1 MNFVVYS
8 HLPFSRAGSSYFCKV
23 KEKYLLETKNEKRK
37 KNMKKEEKKK
47 KKNRKNQ
54 KPITFLKH

>member
-23 KEKYLLETKNEKRK
+23 KEKYLLEKKNEKRK
-37 KNMKKEEKKK
+37 KKHEKIKKK
-47 KKNRKNQ
+47 KK
-54 KPITFLKH
+54 